1 MQNKFFSVIRAG
13 ERAPKSSFK
22 VFVSLPPPAGEF
34 ERHTLRLRAALCALA
49 LLLQSG
55 APAPATSR
63 NPDEAEGLIPGQ
75 QPQQSA
81 HEGVRGR
88 SLAPLLRNPRAR
100 WDDTAHTVTMFR
112 NRLGRAVRSARRGY
126 AEWYEGRAGAML
138 FDETRDRTN
147 SGTWPQTPP
156 TRRPWAR

>member
-1 MQNKFFSVIRAG
+1 M
-13 ERAPKSSFK
+13 
-22 VFVSLPPPAGEF
+22 
-34 ERHTLRLRAALCALA
+34 RLRAALCALA

-112 NRLGRAVRSARRGY
+112 NRLGRAVRTARRGY
-126 AEWYEGRAGAML
+126 AEWYEGRAGAI
-138 FDETRDRTN
+138 T
-147 SGTWPQTPP
+147 GTWPQTPP
-156 TRRPWAR
+156 TRRSWPR